1 MKQLRT
7 FVSFIALLTIMYVGI
22 SFLQSHEAYA
32 QPTTTTGLQANGLG
46 SCSNLPEARGGML
59 LGRIMP
65 CMIYSIIHTAS
76 DFEARMIWLLEPLFW
91 AFLVFV
97 ITMFGVRVLQGER
110 EIGVQAFLLLLKVT
124 LVVGIL
130 AMIPY
135 QINYGLFGV
144 IDGGVQMTMDAL
156 EPTSFGELCNR
167 DVMKYGDAN
176 TPRVWMQLDCIL
188 GKLFGFAM
196 GTENNL
202 DGSPRVNMLL
212 HMSVAGLA
220 TGFFFGGTL
229 GVAVFFAMIG
239 TLWSIVMLV
248 IRITFAYING
258 YLIVVVGLIIA
269 PLFLPLIFLKVTTD
283 YFDKWWRMILGGIL
297 LPIIVTAYSV
307 LGFMMYDRLLFRQD
321 SILQN
326 LFSST
331 NVENALQHSSAP
343 CDFNITS
350 DPSFKGTP
358 GSDDLTTLI
367 KNPFLQ
373 VFANPLLSGGS
384 NLCGLISTPSF
395 KISDVMGKDFQQG
408 SAAFKKIFI
417 EAFKLFI
424 MAYLIGEGLRV
435 LEERVSSLTGS
446 RVASTA
452 ASAKTEAETK
462 ISSSMQEF
470 QQNMSNSLS
479 TSDGAGA
486 TGSDFAKKFSDFL
499 GKSVRK

>member
-1 MKQLRT
+1 MSQLRAIVV
-7 FVSFIALLTIMYVGI
+7 FALLVITIYAGLT
-22 SFLQSHEAYA
+22 FLQSHNAYA
-32 QPTTTTGLQANGLG
+32 QTTQTTGLQTNGLG
-46 SCSNLPEARGGML
+46 SCSNLPEAKGGLL

-65 CMIYSIIHTAS
+65 CLIYSIIHTAS
-76 DFEARMIWLLEPLFW
+76 DFEAKMIWLLEPLFW

-97 ITMFGVRVLQGER
+97 VTMFGVRVLQGER
-110 EIGVQAFLLLLKVT
+110 EIGVQAFVLTLKVT
-124 LVVGIL
+124 IAVGIL

-144 IDGGVQMTMDAL
+144 IDSGVQITLDAL
-156 EPTSFGELCNR
+156 EPTTFGELCNK
-167 DVMKYGDAN
+167 DVAKYGDIN

-188 GKLFGFAM
+188 GKLFGFAI
-196 GTENNL
+196 GTEPNP
-202 DGSPRVNMLL
+202 DGSPKVNMLL
-212 HMSVAGLA
+212 HMSVVGLA

-239 TLWSIVMLV
+239 TLWSIVMV
-248 IRITFAYING
+248 VVRITFAYVNG
-258 YLIVVVGLIIA
+258 YLIVCVGLIIA
-269 PLFLPLIFLKVTTD
+269 PLFLPLMFLRITTD
-283 YFDKWWRMILGGIL
+283 YFERWWKMILGGIM

-307 LGFMMYDRLLFRQD
+307 LGFIMYDRLLFRQD

-358 GSDDLTTLI
+358 GTDDLATII
-367 KNPFLQ
+367 KNPFVQ

-395 KISDVMGKDFQQG
+395 KISDVLGKDFQQG

-417 EAFKLFI
+417 EAFKLFV
-424 MAYLIGEGLRV
+424 MAFLIGEGLKTV
-435 LEERVSSLTGS
+435 EGLVSMLANS
-446 RVASTA
+446 RAA
-452 ASAKTEAETK
+452 ASASSVKTEAETN
-462 ISSSMQEF
+462 ISTA
-470 QQNMSNSLS
+470 MSNYQQKLGDALS
-479 TSDGAGA
+479 DTSKPGAGA
-486 TGSDFAKKFSDFL
+486 TGSDFVKKFTDL
-499 GKSVRK
+499 IGRR